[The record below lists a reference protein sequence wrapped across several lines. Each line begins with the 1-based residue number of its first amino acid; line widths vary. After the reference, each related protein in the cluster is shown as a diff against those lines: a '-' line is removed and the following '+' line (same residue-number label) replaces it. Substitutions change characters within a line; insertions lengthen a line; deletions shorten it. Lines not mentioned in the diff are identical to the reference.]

1 MSAFLILMLLLLA
14 NRQGGA
20 LSSSQPLA
28 AQAAHAQ
35 IEATVKN
42 EQAKGS
48 LDPKKRADAA
58 KAQKKADDL
67 TKAAQKQAVAK
78 TQPPPWPQAMP
89 PGLPP
94 FPGGWEFDQ
103 PPPQVVQNRAWQL
116 LPILWKT
123 GAGSRKTEQTAG
135 RWITYKAEPMKAGK
149 KGVVAYRVKPGAGP
163 APRNI
168 A

>member
-14 NRQGGA
+14 NRQGGGA
-20 LSSSQPLA
+20 STSSQPLA

-42 EQAKGS
+42 EQAKT
-48 LDPKKRADAA
+48 DPSKRVEAA

-67 TKAAQKQAVAK
+67 TKAAQKQTLSK

-94 FPGGWEFDQ
+94 FPGGWQYDN

-123 GAGSRKTEQTAG
+123 GPKSRKTEQTAG
-135 RWITYKAEPMKAGK
+135 RWITYVAEPVKGGK
-149 KGVVAYRVKPGAGP
+149 KGVVAYRPKPGAGA
-163 APRNI
+163 APRNV